1 MVTLVMLG
9 AEPSTTTEAL
19 SLLLSPWVS
28 VAVAVQVMLSP
39 VVAMAVLRVR
49 LVPLPRLVPP
59 LLQA

>member
-9 AEPSTTTEAL
+9 AAPSTTTEAL
-19 SLLLSPWVS
+19 SLPLSPWAS

-39 VVAMAVLRVR
+39 VVATPVLRVK
-49 LVPLPRLVPP
+49 LLPDPRLVPP